1 MSQKHTRSTK
11 TQKQFVFLIR
21 SGTVGDQKP
30 LALLAVHTAHAI
42 SQLEEDRYP
51 PVKVICE
58 VWDIT
63 KWYPCIE
70 KFAEYL
76 MGPDYTQ
83 WFQTE
88 FRVTEPVT
96 LTELKNS
103 IVFKSTTFQGEPR
116 QDNAVFLDFGDNEES
131 MNRFTSVALK
141 IFRPDSIYFGS
152 LYLPLDD
159 KLAWSSEDAMEELKG
174 FCTKHIAK
182 GKKIVTLAGSLT
194 PPFDLQELVD
204 WQNQDQSNEWVILLI
219 GYTRWI
225 EFMNLGSKMNP
236 DKMYAMKHY
245 IQFED
250 LMRCTDFFISNCGAG
265 SVMIPFAAGC
275 MQMCASRGQVGSD
288 KTANETS
295 VSEIYNVGPASYRGN
310 KRLNFFEVMSDI
322 QQNISTYEANALK
335 AQSLVSS
342 ETSAAH
348 WNWNQMFKALCLN
361 AKLQNRML
369 KSGFLPQQYSLTHGS
384 L

>member
-1 MSQKHTRSTK
+1 MSKRHVIPSK
-11 TQKQFVFLIR
+11 KKQFVFLIR

-30 LALLAVHTAHAI
+30 LALLAVHAAYAI
-42 SQLEEDRYP
+42 SQLENDTCP

-70 KFAEYL
+70 KFAKYL

-96 LTELKNS
+96 LQELKNS

-116 QDNAVFLDFGDNEES
+116 QNNVVFLDFGDNEES
-131 MNRFTSVALK
+131 INRFTSVALK
-141 IFRPDSIYFGS
+141 IFRPDSMYFGS

-159 KLAWSSEDAMEELKG
+159 NLSWSSEDAIEELKS
-174 FCTKHIAK
+174 FCTKHSTT

-194 PPFDLQELVD
+194 PPFDLQELID
-204 WQNQDQSNEWVILLI
+204 WQNQDQTNECVILLI

-225 EFMNLGSKMNP
+225 EFTHLGSKMNP
-236 DKMYAMKHY
+236 AKMYAMKHY

-250 LMRCTDFFISNCGAG
+250 LMRCTDFFVSNCGAG

-275 MQMCASRGQVGSD
+275 VQMCASRGQVGSD

-310 KRLNFFEVMSDI
+310 KRLTFFEVMSD
-322 QQNISTYEANALK
+322 
-335 AQSLVSS
+335 
-342 ETSAAH
+342 
-348 WNWNQMFKALCLN
+348 
-361 AKLQNRML
+361 
-369 KSGFLPQQYSLTHGS
+369 
-384 L
+384 